1 MTKHITKTLK
11 SIGFSIEISNNLKSI
26 DFLDVT
32 LNLKK
37 IHITHKKKLTIA
49 YYTLT
54 PHETPTPN

>member
-37 IHITHKKKLTIA
+37 NHITH
-49 YYTLT
+49 
-54 PHETPTPN
+54 